1 MLAHKVSWPAPRNDL
16 KHQLRQ
22 LATVEVGEAGFI
34 SCHLDLRD
42 GIAASERFVARRA
55 DAIRAALPSG
65 AREDFE
71 SALGMLRLQL
81 RRPTEAGSQ
90 GLAVFARSLAGG
102 SFLSSVPLG
111 RPLKN
116 DLSFYRVPDIV
127 PLLPALDDEPGFT
140 LVVVRNGAL
149 QVTDWDGSR
158 ATPRVWAA
166 FASAGIAGQDQRAGV
181 AIPERR
187 LQVVRRVLA
196 AVSSTPL
203 VVAGDASQLNA
214 VVDCL
219 PRRAAGRL
227 AGVIDVP
234 LAIPQQGV
242 LPFVARRLAD
252 DRRASS
258 ERLVDRLVRAL
269 RGGGR
274 AVAGELAVYQAL
286 RAGAADTLVIASEGT
301 AAGWTCADCDAVEG
315 CAVPPAHCSH
325 CGSQAVAEW
334 RPVTEGVRLA
344 CQQGVRVV
352 FDDSDRLRYL
362 GGIACL
368 LRQPA
373 DLQVMPEPAV
383 PRSLDLVA

>member
-1 MLAHKVSWPAPRNDL
+1 MLAHRTSWPAPRNDL
-16 KHQLRQ
+16 EHEISQ
-22 LATVEVGEAGFI
+22 LAAVEAGDAGFI
-34 SCHLDLRD
+34 SCYLDLRD
-42 GIAASERFVARRA
+42 GIAASERFVDRRA
-55 DAIRAALPSG
+55 DTLRATLSG
-65 AREDFE
+65 RAREDFD

-81 RRPTEAGSQ
+81 RRPTEAGSP
-90 GLAVFARSLAGG
+90 GLGVFARSLAGG

-111 RPLKN
+111 RPLQN
-116 DLSFYRVPDIV
+116 DLSYYRIPDLV
-127 PLLPALDDEPGFT
+127 PLLPALDDTPGFT

-166 FASAGIAGQDQRAGV
+166 FASAGIAGQDRRADV
-181 AIPERR
+181 VIPERR

-203 VVAGDASQLNA
+203 VVAGDAAQLNA
-214 VVDCL
+214 VVDFL

-234 LAIPQQGV
+234 LAIPQQEV
-242 LPFVARRLAD
+242 LPFVVRRLAD
-252 DRRASS
+252 ARRASS
-258 ERLVDRLVRAL
+258 QRLVDRLVRAL

-274 AVAGELAVYQAL
+274 AVAGELAVCQAL

-301 AAGWTCADCDAVEG
+301 PAGWTCADCDAVEG
-315 CAVPPAHCSH
+315 CAVPPSHCSH

-334 RPVTEGVRLA
+334 RPVTEAVRLA

-352 FDDSDRLRYL
+352 FDESDRLRYL

-383 PRSLDLVA
+383 PRPLDLVA